1 MNKSSYMKPIF
12 LLCCFIVLLLS
23 CKQSSENTQQL
34 QAQIDS
40 LQLKI
45 NKAYKPGFGE
55 FMGSI
60 QIHHEKLWFAGQNNN
75 WKLADFEIHEMEEAL
90 DNLKDY
96 CADRPETKSISMIY
110 APVNSLK
117 KAIEQKNPTTFAQGF
132 VDLTNSCNSC
142 HIATRHE
149 FNIIKI
155 PTAPPFSNQEFK
167 LE

>member
-1 MNKSSYMKPIF
+1 MKPIS
-12 LLCCFIVLLLS
+12 LLCCFVVLLNVS
-23 CKQSSENTQQL
+23 CKQSSDNTQNL

-60 QIHHEKLWFAGQNNN
+60 QIHHEKLWFAGQNKN

-90 DNLKDY
+90 DDLKDY
-96 CADRPETKSISMIY
+96 CSERPETKSITMIY

-132 VDLTNSCNSC
+132 VDLTNTCNSC
-142 HIATRHE
+142 HIATNHE

-155 PTAPPFSNQEFK
+155 PTIPPFSNQEFK